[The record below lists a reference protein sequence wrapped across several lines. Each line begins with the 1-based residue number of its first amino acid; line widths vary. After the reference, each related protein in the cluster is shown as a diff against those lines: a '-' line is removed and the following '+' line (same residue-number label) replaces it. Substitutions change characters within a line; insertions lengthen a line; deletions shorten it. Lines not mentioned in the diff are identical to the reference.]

1 MRYFVAIQVILFV
14 LMGCATNQFSA
25 PSIELER
32 RLSEYLNSKDPGPIH
47 IWVSRYH
54 GEAPG
59 AQMMTTFVEWGNRYV
74 QDMNMLLKQWPEA
87 TRCET
92 FDRLQWAATDSG
104 QVIRF
109 NILDAA
115 QQGGCT

>member
-1 MRYFVAIQVILFV
+1 MRYVVAIQVILFV
-14 LMGCATNQFSA
+14 LMGCATDQFSA
-25 PSIELER
+25 PSIELEK
-32 RLSEYLNSKDPGPIH
+32 RLSEYLKSKDPGPIH
-47 IWVSRYH
+47 FWASSYH
-54 GEAPG
+54 GEAPSH
-59 AQMMTTFVEWGNRYV
+59 QMMITFVEWGNRHV
-74 QDMNMLLKQWPEA
+74 QDMNSLLKQWPEA

-109 NILDAA
+109 KIPDAA